1 MSLFCALAGENP
13 LSPKGI
19 IKAHIFVFQTDIKYK
34 IKVLLDKNR
43 VVLILG

>member
-1 MSLFCALAGENP
+1 MSLICAFAGKNP

-19 IKAHIFVFQTDIKYK
+19 IMAHKPVFQTDIKYK
-34 IKVLLDKNR
+34 LKVLLDKNR